1 MASCSGKTMVSV
13 GRSVLARGS
22 RRDRRWMSRASPI
35 APRAGTL
42 LIASHHETVYEG
54 DRREIAKADSERCLG
69 PSRSLK
75 SPPAYVTLPYFVS
88 SANLSRT
95 RPRGQSLLRCVL
107 RMAAATDKSI
117 STRPGASHRRTLKI
131 AGGAAH
137 ARRFLP
143 VTGRRG
149 PISNATG
156 VSQGIWASISAE
168 AGTCLRFVAS
178 LMPDTHLQRM
188 QRGWLV

>member
-1 MASCSGKTMVSV
+1 MFRQNDGISWTIRTCSGEPTGSTLDVPRISN
-13 GRSVLARGS
+13 RSEGGNTI
-22 RRDRRWMSRASPI
+22 DRFP
-35 APRAGTL
+35 PRNCF
-42 LIASHHETVYEG
+42 EG

-75 SPPAYVTLPYFVS
+75 SPPAYVTLRYFVS